1 MQKSWISA
9 GRLLHQITKYC
20 KSKETVSIG
29 SILLPQNRC
38 GLTYDGEGMF
48 GHLDGGNQWMD
59 IKSVCFPIV
68 NLLLDTRLEEYT
80 IRLQFIAVS
89 LWNTS
94 VHHIGTRSFG
104 FNDKLCL
111 NCFCYS
117 STFFKMLLQ
126 HSLTLVCNKKANKKC
141 TSVS

>member
-9 GRLLHQITKYC
+9 GKLLHQITKYC

-68 NLLLDTRLEEYT
+68 NLLLDTRLEEHT
-80 IRLQFIAVS
+80 IRLQLIVNR
-89 LWNTS
+89 LWKTS
-94 VHHIGTRSFG
+94 DHHIGTRSFG
-104 FNDKLCL
+104 FKRQTVSIVFATVVNFWRCL
-111 NCFCYS
+111 HLFI
-117 STFFKMLLQ
+117 FFYYFF
-126 HSLTLVCNKKANKKC
+126 